1 MASRRTLAAGAAGVL
16 LAALLAA
23 LGVWWLT
30 REAPPAPAVA
40 ELAPPPSP
48 TPEPA
53 PAPAPIVLPA
63 PPAPEP
69 GPPGLV
75 PRPTAADPKP
85 VHTTQLSNMG
95 VGRFTGVPSDV
106 FAGLRPLGQR
116 VARCVSAAPAAP
128 GGPGRTVTLV
138 MKTLDGKV
146 RVIGA
151 TAPRGSPDA
160 DAVTRC
166 ARQELVGQELDSADA
181 LAGRT
186 YKMPYP
192 LPR

>member
-1 MASRRTLAAGAAGVL
+1 MASRRTLAAGAALVV

-30 REAPPAPAVA
+30 REAPSAPAVA
-40 ELAPPPSP
+40 ETAPPPSP
-48 TPEPA
+48 APEPA
-53 PAPAPIVLPA
+53 PAPAPVVLPA
-63 PPAPEP
+63 PPAAEP

-85 VHTTQLSNMG
+85 VYTTNLSNMG
-95 VGRFTGVPSDV
+95 VGRFTGVPSDL

-116 VARCVSAAPAAP
+116 VARCVSPAPSAP
-128 GGPGRTVTLV
+128 GTPGHTVTLV
-138 MKTLDGKV
+138 LRTLDGKV
-146 RVIGA
+146 RIVGA
-151 TAPRGSPDA
+151 NAPRGSPDA
-160 DAVTRC
+160 EAVSRC
-166 ARQELVGQELDSADA
+166 ARQELVGQELDAADA